1 MHTPENALEENR
13 HLRRAMRDLVAL
25 STLPAVW
32 TGLGPDGI
40 VRSLADVLL
49 NALSLDL
56 IYARLEGLTGGGVVE
71 VVRDRHGPDAARVEA
86 VKAALAPALGADRSD
101 PPSAIPDPSGAGTFH
116 VAVTRFGIAGD
127 TGVLVAASRRA
138 DFPFEGDRLLL
149 SVGANQTVTVV
160 QRRRAEEELR
170 EQQERLRTT
179 LACIGDAVIATDR
192 AGHITTM
199 NGVAESLTGWAKEEA
214 TGRPLDA
221 VFRIVN
227 EETRQPAE
235 SPAARAMR
243 EGVVVG
249 LANHTALIAKDG
261 TERAIDDSAAPIRC
275 KEGQIVGC
283 VLVFRDV
290 TERRRLEKQKAE
302 QGKAARRLA
311 AIVDSSD
318 DAIVSKTLDGIIQ
331 SWNAAAERIFGY
343 TAEEAVGR
351 HITLLFPADR
361 LEEED
366 RIIARIRA
374 GQRVE
379 HFDTVRRRKDGAAI
393 PVSLT
398 ISPIKD
404 EEGRIVGASKIA
416 RDITERKRAEETNAK
431 LAAIV
436 ESSGDAIVSKD
447 LDGIITS
454 WNRGAERVFGYT
466 AQEAVGQPVTM
477 LMPPERADEE
487 PGILARIRRGEKI
500 DHYETIR
507 RRKDGTLLTI
517 SLTVSP
523 IFGPDGKVIGASKIA
538 RDITRRKQAEERLRL
553 LSEAAAIILYAPDP
567 NALMRTL
574 FAKVGPTIGA
584 DICLNYLV
592 NDAGD
597 GLRLAS
603 CVGVPDEAVLP
614 RLAFGEALCGTAA
627 LHRQPVVVSHV
638 QESGDSEAQ
647 AYRSLG
653 VRAYAGF
660 PLLSGNLLLGTLAFA
675 SRSKGEF
682 GPDER
687 EFLET
692 ICHYLAVAYERL
704 RLVEKLRQADR
715 KKDEFLATLA
725 HELRNPLAPIRT
737 GLQLLEMTGSKAEA
751 AAQARTMMARQVG
764 QLVRLVDDLMDL
776 TRISRGRIELRKQP
790 VKLAAVVESAVE
802 TSRPL
807 IEEMGHQLTV
817 TLPTQPITVN
827 ADLTRLA
834 QVFWNLLT
842 NAAKY
847 TDRGGHIWLTAE
859 RQGSDVVVA
868 LKDTGIGIAAEKLPG
883 IFEMFSQ
890 VEGAL
895 SRSQGGLGIGLC
907 LVKQLVQMHGGSIEA
922 ESEGPGRGS
931 RFVVRLPVA
940 LEQQDASTP
949 GDNGDAVRASK
960 LRILVVD
967 DNRDAAESL
976 AMLLK
981 IMGNNVRTAGDGE
994 KGVQA
999 ATEFRPHVVLL
1010 DIGLP
1015 KLNGYEA
1022 CRLIRQQ
1029 AWSQHTVLIAVTGWG
1044 AEDDR
1049 RQSQEAGFDHHM
1061 VKPVDPTS
1069 LMKLLADLSIVKA

>member
-1 MHTPENALEENR
+1 MDTPENALEENR

-32 TGLGPDGI
+32 TGLSPDGI

-56 IYARLEGLTGGGVVE
+56 IYARLVGLTGGGVVE
-71 VVRDRHGPDAARVEA
+71 VVRDRHGPDAARLEA

-101 PPSAIPDPSGAGTFH
+101 PPSAIPDPSGAGTLH
-116 VAVTRFGIAGD
+116 VALTRFGIAD
-127 TGVLVAASRRA
+127 HTGVLLAASRRA
-138 DFPFEGDRLLL
+138 DFPTERDRLLL
-149 SVGANQTVTVV
+149 SVGANQTVIVI

-192 AGHITTM
+192 AGRITTM
-199 NGVAESLTGWAKEEA
+199 NGVAESLTGWTKEEA
-214 TGRPLDA
+214 TGQPLDA

-227 EETRQPAE
+227 EETRQPVE
-235 SPAARAMR
+235 NPATRAMR
-243 EGVVVG
+243 EGIVVG

-311 AIVDSSD
+311 AIVDSSE

-351 HITLLFPADR
+351 HITMLFPADR

-379 HFDTVRRRKDGAAI
+379 HFDTVRRRKDGTAI

-404 EEGRIVGASKIA
+404 EEGRVVGASKIA
-416 RDITERKRAEETNAK
+416 RDITERKRAEEANAK

-436 ESSGDAIVSKD
+436 ESSDDAIVSKN

-454 WNRGAERVFGYT
+454 WNRGAERMFGYT

-477 LMPPERADEE
+477 LMPPERVDEE
-487 PGILARIRRGEKI
+487 PGILARIRRGENI

-523 IFGPDGKVIGASKIA
+523 IFGPHGNVVGASKIA

-574 FAKVGPTIGA
+574 CAKIGPTIGA

-603 CVGVPDEAVLP
+603 CVGVPEEAVLP
-614 RLAFGEALCGTAA
+614 RLAFGEALCGTVA
-627 LHRQPVVVSHV
+627 LHRQPVVAHV
-638 QESGDSEAQ
+638 QQSGDSEAQ

-675 SRSKGEF
+675 SRSKDEF
-682 GPDER
+682 APGER
-687 EFLET
+687 EFLDT

-737 GLQLLEMTGSKAEA
+737 GLQLLEMMGSKAEPVV
-751 AAQARTMMARQVG
+751 QARTMMARQVG
-764 QLVRLVDDLMDL
+764 QLVRLVEDLMDL
-776 TRISRGRIELRKQP
+776 TRISRGRIELKKQP
-790 VKLAAVVESAVE
+790 VELAAVVESAVE

-807 IEEMGHQLTV
+807 IEEMGHELTV
-817 TLPTQPITVN
+817 TLPTQPITVS

-834 QVFWNLLT
+834 QVFGNLLT

-868 LKDTGIGIAAEKLPG
+868 VKDTGIGIAAEKLPG

-940 LEQQDASTP
+940 VEQQDAGTSN
-949 GDNGDAVRASK
+949 DNGEAVTTSK

-981 IMGNNVRTAGDGE
+981 IMGNNVRTASDGE

-999 ATEFRPHVVLL
+999 AGEFRPHVVLL

-1015 KLNGYEA
+1015 RLNGFEA

-1029 AWSQHTVLIAVTGWG
+1029 AGSQHTVLIAVTGWG
-1044 AEDDR
+1044 AEEDR
-1049 RQSQEAGFDHHM
+1049 RQSREAGFDYHM
-1061 VKPVDPTS
+1061 VKPVDPTA